1 MSPAEPLLLFRQEL
15 SGITEPYSLL
25 PEQELLEDDLR
36 LLHFGGGGSV
46 PYARSLSC
54 RTCFTGS
61 LATLRTASSRSPS
74 SAGAQGEVHRC
85 GAVLPLRR
93 KPESTEDA
101 AVGTLNWRPPRSR
114 FPSARY
120 PQSEALPGSSI
131 RCDRMSPG
139 AKASELSPASR
150 PRG

>member
-1 MSPAEPLLLFRQEL
+1 MSPAEPLLLFRQDL
-15 SGITEPYSLL
+15 SGITEPCSLL

-36 LLHFGGGGSV
+36 LLHFGGV

-61 LATLRTASSRSPS
+61 LATLRTASSHSPS

-85 GAVLPLRR
+85 GAVLPVRR

-114 FPSARY
+114 SPSARC

-150 PRG
+150 SRG